1 MGVAGSEW
9 VLDRV
14 GEITYQIR
22 EKFTLDFL
30 KAECQNLIFEMEKM
44 LKKKGGGGGGGGG
57 HRKVLR
63 GDRPDCGKF
72 VPKSKK

>member
-30 KAECQNLIFEMEKM
+30 KAECQNLTFEMEKM
-44 LKKKGGGGGGGGG
+44 LKKKGGGAS
-57 HRKVLR
+57 
-63 GDRPDCGKF
+63 
-72 VPKSKK
+72 KSPSRRQARLWKICS